1 LGAGQQYVVR
11 YKSRCMSAQP
21 QPAPTPPPQM
31 QPAPN
36 ELDDLMLDVLFAR
49 ARRRV
54 MARQSATRALSSD
67 FPTD

>member
-1 LGAGQQYVVR
+1 
-11 YKSRCMSAQP
+11 MSAQP